1 MVDVTNIER
10 CYDYVDDYGG
20 IADDTDDYADVGYDT
35 ARRYQGNS
43 GDGGDDADADYGD
56 GETDDEW

>member
-1 MVDVTNIER
+1 MVMPMRV
-10 CYDYVDDYGG
+10 YDGGYGDAGDYCVY
-20 IADDTDDYADVGYDT
+20 YADVGYDT